1 MEGQFSQLA
10 ALRHPLWKSKMD
22 FHLVRAWLHVFSLHL
37 LFLRSLWLLRGI
49 DLALTIVQRSCR
61 PGRLCERHYLI
72 TGDSIPIR
80 KFYFCPFFVV
90 FCRYRCFCRF
100 KLFETRG
107 FTFAP
112 SPACAIACKDLRG
125 RDRRWFPSAK
135 RYGCYS
141 SKADVGRALGVSER
155 HGGVVVDWRYVDNAG
170 RQPNRPGQNY
180 DARSSIREPALQAPR
195 APLPPVAPRA
205 RGGRRPAVRDQDRLR
220 ARIHRWEP
228 YVSKYGAIL

>member
-1 MEGQFSQLA
+1 MIACFLSASSISTISMVTARHRLGFDDSSAKLPA
-10 ALRHPLWKSKMD
+10 GKALRTTLPNYRGFDSD
-22 FHLVRAWLHVFSLHL
+22 TQIL
-37 LFLRSLWLLRGI
+37 LLP
-49 DLALTIVQRSCR
+49 V
-61 PGRLCERHYLI
+61 
-72 TGDSIPIR
+72 
-80 KFYFCPFFVV
+80 FVV

-112 SPACAIACKDLRG
+112 SPACAKDRG

-205 RGGRRPAVRDQDRLR
+205 RGGRRPAVRYQDCLR
-220 ARIHRWEP
+220 ARIHR
-228 YVSKYGAIL
+228 